1 VEANVVLTK
10 GFKELVQARVA
21 HDPAFAETLLREG
34 VEAMLAGDVDTGK
47 TVLRDYI
54 NATVGFEKLGEAI
67 ATSPKSLMRMFGSQG
82 NPQARNLF
90 GVIAYL
96 QAEAQLRLR
105 VAVDR
110 RAQGAPRARHRLPKP
125 AA

>member
-1 VEANVVLTK
+1 MEADMALTK
-10 GFKELVQARVA
+10 SFKELVQARAV
-21 HDPAFAETLLREG
+21 HDPTFAQALLCEG
-34 VEAMLAGDVDTGK
+34 FEAMLAGNIEAGK
-47 TVLRDYI
+47 SALRDYI
-54 NATVGFEKLGEAI
+54 NATVGFEKLAQAT

>member
-1 VEANVVLTK
+1 MELDMALTK
-10 GFKELVQARVA
+10 GFRELVQRRAA
-21 HDPAFAETLLREG
+21 SDPAFAEALLREG
-34 VEAMLAGDVDTGK
+34 IEAMLAGDVETGK

-54 NATVGFEKLGEAI
+54 NATVGFEKLAEAT
-67 ATSPKSLMRMFGSQG
+67 ATPPKSLTRMFGSQG

-90 GVIAYL
+90 GVIGYL
-96 QAEAQLRLR
+96 QAEAQLKLR

-110 RAQGAPRARHRLPKP
+110 SAQAAPRVRRRSAKT